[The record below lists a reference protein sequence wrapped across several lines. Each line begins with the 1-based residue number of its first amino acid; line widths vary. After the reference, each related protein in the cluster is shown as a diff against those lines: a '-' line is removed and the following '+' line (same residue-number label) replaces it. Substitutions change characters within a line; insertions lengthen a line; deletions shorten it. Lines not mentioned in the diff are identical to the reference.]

1 MAYSSSSATR
11 ALLEGYVAGRVPA
24 ERLVPAIAAE
34 YYRSADRRQREA
46 LRPVIEVI
54 ERAAPGVVKL
64 ARTEGGAGFDIALAE
79 RPFSDAHQAEL
90 RQAVDVALAAWGAGP
105 GAGAAPAAG
114 ATPAAPGFWS
124 RLVGRVRRLFSAS
137 S

>member
-1 MAYSSSSATR
+1 
-11 ALLEGYVAGRVPA
+11 VPA

-34 YYRSADRRQREA
+34 YYRSVDRRQREA

-64 ARTEGGAGFDIALAE
+64 ARTEGGAGFDIGLAE

-90 RQAVDVALAAWGAGP
+90 RQAVNVVLAADWG
-105 GAGAAPAAG
+105 GAGAAPVAG
-114 ATPAAPGFWS
+114 VPPGAPGFWS
-124 RLVGRVRRLFSAS
+124 KLVGRVRRLFSAS

>member
-1 MAYSSSSATR
+1 MASSSSSATR
-11 ALLEGYVAGRVPA
+11 ALLEGYIAGRVPA

-34 YYRSADRRQREA
+34 YYRSVDRRQREA

-64 ARTEGGAGFDIALAE
+64 ARSEGGAGFDIGLSE
-79 RPFSDAHQAEL
+79 RPFSAAHEADLRRAAET
-90 RQAVDVALAAWGAGP
+90 VLAQAWGGTTSEP
-105 GAGAAPAAG
+105 AGAAS
-114 ATPAAPGFWS
+114 ATPAGFWG

>member
-1 MAYSSSSATR
+1 MASSSSSATR

-34 YYRSADRRQREA
+34 YYRSVDRRQREA

-64 ARTEGGAGFDIALAE
+64 ARTEGGVGFDIGLAE

-90 RQAVDVALAAWGAGP
+90 RQAVDVVLAAAWG

-114 ATPAAPGFWS
+114 TPPTAPGFWS

>member
-1 MAYSSSSATR
+1 MASASSSATR

-34 YYRSADRRQREA
+34 YYRSVDRRQREA

-64 ARTEGGAGFDIALAE
+64 ARTEGGAGFDIGLAE

-90 RQAVDVALAAWGAGP
+90 RQAVNVVLAAEWG
-105 GAGAAPAAG
+105 GAGAAPVAG
-114 ATPAAPGFWS
+114 APPGAPGFWS
-124 RLVGRVRRLFSAS
+124 KLVGRVRRLFSAS

>member
-1 MAYSSSSATR
+1 MASSSSSATR

-46 LRPVIEVI
+46 LRPVIDVI

-90 RQAVDVALAAWGAGP
+90 RQAVDVVLAAAWGAGP
-105 GAGAAPAAG
+105 GAAPVAG

>member
-1 MAYSSSSATR
+1 MASSSSSATR

-34 YYRSADRRQREA
+34 YYRSVDRRQREA
-46 LRPVIEVI
+46 LRPVIDVI

-64 ARTEGGAGFDIALAE
+64 ARTEGGAGFDIGLAE
-79 RPFSDAHQAEL
+79 RPFSDSHEAEL
-90 RQAVDVALAAWGAGP
+90 RQAVAGVLAAAWG
-105 GAGAAPAAG
+105 GAGAAPAVG
-114 ATPAAPGFWS
+114 ALPAAPGFWS
-124 RLVGRVRRLFSAS
+124 RLVDRVRRLFSAS